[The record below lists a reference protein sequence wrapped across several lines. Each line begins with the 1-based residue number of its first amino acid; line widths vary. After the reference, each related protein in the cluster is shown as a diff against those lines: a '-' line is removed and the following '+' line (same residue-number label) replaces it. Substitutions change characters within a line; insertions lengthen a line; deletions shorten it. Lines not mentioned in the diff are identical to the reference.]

1 MGYYEY
7 KEYVKKSMQRV
18 QKRERYYKE
27 KKIRA
32 KQNEARKAQE
42 KAHKQAIKNP
52 SVKIPDEIT
61 LNADT
66 VREFGSRVTNNSI
79 IADYYDEMF
88 NRKRQKKFLNKSDNV
103 RRCAQSW
110 FFDNYRMQRVRD
122 LKSVFLCHDKF
133 CLNCQKLLQASRLR
147 KYSPLIEKLIDDGK
161 HLYHFTFT
169 LKNVAAEK
177 LKETVKKMLENFKY
191 LTRFFSGNAKSA
203 LNLVRYGYIGATRS
217 LEITYEGNLYHPHL
231 HCIFAFD
238 EKLYTEKDKYNVF
251 SWDFRDG
258 KKIFV
263 RAFSDFEIIMQKI
276 WYLLLNGQKVTPENV
291 EKLPLGYSCICDE
304 ITSNYYE
311 AFKYTIKL
319 QEKDGILDMTY
330 DNFETLYN
338 ALDGVHVFQ
347 GYGKLY
353 RVGADEIDESFIE
366 KYNMLVAQLQLVEM
380 PELDCMKIQELLLD
394 LTINPEIR
402 YISRKNIIQYLQ
414 EHPEY
419 LAD

>member
-1 MGYYEY
+1 
-7 KEYVKKSMQRV
+7 
-18 QKRERYYKE
+18 
-27 KKIRA
+27 
-32 KQNEARKAQE
+32 
-42 KAHKQAIKNP
+42 
-52 SVKIPDEIT
+52 
-61 LNADT
+61 
-66 VREFGSRVTNNSI
+66 
-79 IADYYDEMF
+79 
-88 NRKRQKKFLNKSDNV
+88 
-103 RRCAQSW
+103 
-110 FFDNYRMQRVRD
+110 
-122 LKSVFLCHDKF
+122 
-133 CLNCQKLLQASRLR
+133 
-147 KYSPLIEKLIDDGK
+147 
-161 HLYHFTFT
+161 
-169 LKNVAAEK
+169 
-177 LKETVKKMLENFKY
+177 
-191 LTRFFSGNAKSA
+191 
-203 LNLVRYGYIGATRS
+203 
-217 LEITYEGNLYHPHL
+217 
-231 HCIFAFD
+231 
-238 EKLYTEKDKYNVF
+238 
-251 SWDFRDG
+251 
-258 KKIFV
+258 
-263 RAFSDFEIIMQKI
+263 MQKI

-366 KYNMLVAQLQLVEM
+366 KYNLLVAQLQLVEM